1 MLYLSLVI
9 NRAKVW
15 ECTLMKKMAIVAS
28 LAAGILALVACTD
41 ESGSEVVVE
50 SDAGDITKEEFYEEL
65 KNRNGEAVL
74 NELVTIQVLEQNYE
88 IDEDQ
93 VDEEMEEMREQLGE
107 QFEMWMMQQGIQDE
121 DELREVLRL
130 SLLQEQA
137 IAEDVEISDEDIQE
151 RYDQMNTEIDAQHI
165 LVDDE
170 ETANEVLD
178 RLDDGDDFGEL
189 ASEYSTDES
198 NAEDGGNLGYF
209 STGMMVP
216 EFEEVAFGMEEG
228 EISDPVATQYGFH
241 IIQVNDIRES
251 EEGIGELE
259 DMEEDIRRQLL
270 NENMDPMAAQEKI
283 NNLIEEYNVEINIS
297 EFEDMFEQ
305 EEVETEG

>member
-1 MLYLSLVI
+1 
-9 NRAKVW
+9 
-15 ECTLMKKMAIVAS
+15 MKKMAIIVS
-28 LAAGILALVACTD
+28 LTAGILTLAACTD
-41 ESGSEVVVE
+41 ETGSEVVVE

-216 EFEEVAFGMEEG
+216 EFEEVAFEMEEG

-283 NNLIEEYNVEINIS
+283 NNLIEESNVEINIS

>member
-1 MLYLSLVI
+1 
-9 NRAKVW
+9 
-15 ECTLMKKMAIVAS
+15 MKKMAIAAS
-28 LAAGILALVACTD
+28 LTAGMLTLAACTD
-41 ESGSEVVVE
+41 ESGSELVVE
-50 SDAGDITKEEFYEEL
+50 SDAGNITQEAFYEEL

-74 NELVTIQVLEQNYE
+74 NEMVTVQILEQNYE

-93 VDEEMEEMREQLGE
+93 VEEEIEDMREQLGE
-107 QFEMWMMQQGIQDE
+107 QFEMWMQQQGIQDE
-121 DELREVLRL
+121 DELQEILRL

-137 IAEDVEISDEDIQE
+137 IAEDIEITDEDIQVA
-151 RYDQMNTEIDAQHI
+151 YDRMNTEIEAQHI

-198 NAEDGGNLGYF
+198 NAEDEGNLGYF
-209 STGMMVP
+209 SAGMMVP
-216 EFEEVAFGMEEG
+216 EFEEAAYEMEEG
-228 EISDPVATQYGFH
+228 EISDPVATQHGFH

-251 EEGIGELE
+251 EEDIGELE

-270 NENMDPMAAQEKI
+270 NERMDPMAVQEKI
-283 NNLIEEYNVEINIS
+283 NNLIEESNVEINIS

-305 EEVETEG
+305 EEVEVQG

>member
-1 MLYLSLVI
+1 
-9 NRAKVW
+9 
-15 ECTLMKKMAIVAS
+15 MKKTAITAA
-28 LAAGILALVACTD
+28 LAAGILTLAACAD
-41 ESGSEVVVE
+41 SDSELVVE
-50 SDAGDITKEEFYEEL
+50 SDAGDITKEAFYEEL

-74 NELVTIQVLEQNYE
+74 NELVTIQVLEDNYE
-88 IDEDQ
+88 IDEDE
-93 VDEEMEEMREQLGE
+93 VEEELESMREQLGE

-121 DELREVLRL
+121 DQLREVLRL

-137 IAEDVEISDEDIQE
+137 ISEDIEITDEDIQE
-151 RYDQMNTEIDAQHI
+151 RYDRMNTEIEAQHI

-178 RLDDGDDFGEL
+178 RLNDGDDFDEL

-216 EFEEVAFGMEEG
+216 EFEDAAFSMEEG
-228 EISDPVATQYGFH
+228 EISDPVATQHGFH
-241 IIQVNDIRES
+241 IIKVNDIRES
-251 EEGIGELE
+251 EEDIGELE
-259 DMEEDIRRQLL
+259 DMEEEIRRQLL
-270 NENMDPMAAQEKI
+270 NERMDPMEAQEKI
-283 NNLIEEYNVEINIS
+283 NNLIQESNVEVKIS

-305 EEVETEG
+305 EEADEAEDESQG

>member
-1 MLYLSLVI
+1 
-9 NRAKVW
+9 
-15 ECTLMKKMAIVAS
+15 MKKMAIAATLTAGVLT
-28 LAAGILALVACTD
+28 LAACSD
-41 ESGSEVVVE
+41 ESSELVVE
-50 SDAGDITKEEFYEEL
+50 SDAGDITQEAFYEEL
-65 KNRNGEAVL
+65 KNRNGENVL
-74 NELVTIQVLEQNYE
+74 NELVTIQVLENNYE

-93 VDEEMEEMREQLGE
+93 VEEEVASMREQLGD

-121 DELREVLRL
+121 DQLREVLRL

-137 IAEDVEISDEDIQE
+137 IAEDVEITDEDIQE

-165 LVDDE
+165 LVEDE

-198 NAEDGGNLGYF
+198 NAEEGGNLGYF

-216 EFEEVAFGMEEG
+216 EFEEAAFNMEEG
-228 EISDPVATQYGFH
+228 EISDPVATQHGFH

-270 NENMDPMAAQEKI
+270 NERMDPAAAQEKI
-283 NNLIEEYNVEINIS
+283 NNLIEESNVEVNIS

-305 EEVETEG
+305 EEHEEPAEEEETEDPAEEDAEEQG